1 MFRQSLL
8 PRACLMLALGLTLS
22 SAPALAPPALAQER
36 SPYERLDRLE
46 RDLNML
52 QRHIYRGAP
61 VPMPDGAAAVNA
73 QLRMDRLEA
82 EMRELTGR
90 VEEYANRLEQMRRRV
105 EQLNGEAELRFGQAS
120 GPGPQGPIDGAMPP
134 ARLGTGGPP
143 MPARQPTMPG
153 RSGSDEDEPGG
164 PTPILGKLTPP
175 GTPPGLP
182 PQAAAVLPGGSATEK
197 YNYAFGLM
205 KDANYPAAEAA
216 FKEFVEAHPKDQM
229 AGNAQYWLGETY
241 FARSKYREAAKT
253 FAEVYKFYPKSLK
266 APDAL
271 LKLGMSLARADEK
284 QNACVALAKLGE
296 EFPKAATSVRQRGAS
311 EMKKLGC

>member
-1 MFRQSLL
+1 VRPSASVRQA
-8 PRACLMLALGLTLS
+8 RGLTLS

-36 SPYERLDRLE
+36 LPYERLDRLE

-52 QRHIYRGAP
+52 KRHIYQGASVP
-61 VPMPDGAAAVNA
+61 VYAPDGAAAVNA

-82 EMRELTGR
+82 EMRDLTGR

-105 EQLNGEAELRFGQAS
+105 EQLNGNAESRFGHTS
-120 GPGPQGPIDGAMPP
+120 GPGPQGPVAAAMPP
-134 ARLGTGGPP
+134 PRSARPP
-143 MPARQPTMPG
+143 
-153 RSGSDEDEPGG
+153 GSYEDEPGG
-164 PTPILGKLTPP
+164 PTPILGTLTPP
-175 GTPPGLP
+175 GTPPGSPPRSNQPASAASP
-182 PQAAAVLPGGSATEK
+182 PQAADAVLPGGSATEK

-241 FARSKYREAAKT
+241 FARGKYREAASA
-253 FAEVYKFYPKSLK
+253 FAEVYKRYPKSLK

-271 LKLGMSLARADEK
+271 LKLGMSLAGADQK

-296 EFPKAATSVRQRGAS
+296 EFPKAAASVRQRGAS